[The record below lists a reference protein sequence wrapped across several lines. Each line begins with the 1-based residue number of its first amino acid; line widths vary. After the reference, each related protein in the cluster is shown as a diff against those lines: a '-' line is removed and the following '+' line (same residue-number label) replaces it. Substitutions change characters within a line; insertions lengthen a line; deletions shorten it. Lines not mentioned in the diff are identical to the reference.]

1 MAMAFL
7 PGKYQKTNSKASSSI
22 ASSRDGWER
31 VCFIGL
37 TQGPEHCDERSK
49 GRLSFDTSVFS

>member
-7 PGKYQKTNSKASSSI
+7 PGKYQKTNSK